1 MNIVMSSVGTFCP
14 HPSHIIIIRN
24 CLATTG
30 KIKEPRCLD
39 HSGGTEFGRRGLELR
54 NWRDRLL
61 FWRRMTVK
69 IAVVT
74 KKKGPVT

>member
-1 MNIVMSSVGTFCP
+1 MC
-14 HPSHIIIIRN
+14 
-24 CLATTG
+24 
-30 KIKEPRCLD
+30 
-39 HSGGTEFGRRGLELR
+39 GGTEFERKGLEVR

-69 IAVVT
+69 IAAVT